1 MGFNLG
7 ASNNSGKLRMTG
19 FLGSNSSSEERD
31 IPIEQLIPWENQPFK
46 MYDDFKLNEL
56 AESIKENGLLS
67 RIIVYPINDKSFRII
82 AGHNRVE
89 ACRIAGMSSVPSI
102 VKSDIDDNRAKLI
115 MVDTNLC
122 QRMEF
127 LPSERAFAYKTQ
139 QDALIALGS
148 TRTTRD
154 IADKYG
160 ESKRTIQR
168 YIACTRLIPELMD
181 LLDDGK
187 ITLVVGERLSGLPNA
202 SQKAVG
208 EFLSSSDNRISE
220 DGAKALAERQ
230 LFSENEIFGII
241 NGKVEHKETKTG
253 IATDEPEEVS
263 CEDDFIDDAE
273 ENDLSQIFPETSN
286 VLEEE
291 SEQDELPMVGIT
303 EDKTA
308 EKENAAINDIV
319 ITSET
324 ARKNIG
330 EKYQKKFANSDDI
343 KQFIMYCLGRSDWL
357 KEWVDSMRS

>member
-19 FLGSNSSSEERD
+19 FLGSSTSEERD
-31 IPIEQLIPWENQPFK
+31 IPIEQLVPWENQPFK

-89 ACRIAGMSSVPSI
+89 ACRIAGMSSIPSI

-148 TRTTRD
+148 SRTTRD

-181 LLDDGK
+181 LLDEGK

-202 SQKAVG
+202 SQKAVA
-208 EFLSSSDNRISE
+208 EFLSSSDNKISE

-230 LFSENEIFGII
+230 LFSENEILGII
-241 NGKVEHKETKTG
+241 NGKAEHKEPKTE
-253 IATDEPEEVS
+253 IATDEPNEVS

-273 ENDLSQIFPETSN
+273 ENDLSQTFPETSN
-286 VLEEE
+286 VLEQEIE
-291 SEQDELPMVGIT
+291 RDEPVAVVA
-303 EDKTA
+303 EDENA
-308 EKENAAINDIV
+308 EKGNTAINDIV
-319 ITSET
+319 ISPET
-324 ARKNIG
+324 ARKSIG

-357 KEWVDSMRS
+357 KEWVDAMRS

>member
-7 ASNNSGKLRMTG
+7 AASNNSGKLRMTG
-19 FLGSNSSSEERD
+19 FLGSNFSSEERD

-67 RIIVYPINDKSFRII
+67 RIIVHPINDKLFRII

-187 ITLVVGERLSGLPNA
+187 ITLIVGERLSGLPNA
-202 SQKAVG
+202 SQKAVA
-208 EFLSSSDNRISE
+208 EFLSSSDNKISE
-220 DGAKALAERQ
+220 DGAKTLAERQ

-241 NGKVEHKETKTG
+241 NGKVEHKK

-263 CEDDFIDDAE
+263 CEDDYLDDPE
-273 ENDLSQIFPETSN
+273 KNDLSQTFAKTN
-286 VLEEE
+286 DVWEEE
-291 SEQDELPMVGIT
+291 IERDEPVAVVA
-303 EDKTA
+303 EDENA

-319 ITSET
+319 ISSET
-324 ARKNIG
+324 ARKSIG

-357 KEWVDSMRS
+357 KEWVDAMRS